1 MSGADGVRPARNPSH
16 GKDPFLATH
25 RATPSIFHPR
35 DTDAVLPGPI
45 STLFL
50 SLSRFIIFFI

>member
-45 STLFL
+45 S